1 MFNKAL
7 AFAVTAA
14 CLTAGAAHAQS
25 YDSRYDQ
32 RGQHYDRNGSY
43 NDGSRHYQ
51 GERSSH
57 YDDRRD
63 YRREYRRDQRRDSRY
78 YGHRDGY
85 QAHYDSRD
93 YRYRNNGYHNGQ
105 RYHLRRGER
114 LSHHYGHQV
123 VVNDWHRHRG
133 LYAPHRGHHWVQV
146 GGDYALVA
154 IATGLIAYVL
164 TN

>member
-25 YDSRYDQ
+25 YDSRHDQ
-32 RGQHYDRNGSY
+32 RSQHYDRNGSY
-43 NDGSRHYQ
+43 NDGSRHYD
-51 GERSSH
+51 S
-57 YDDRRD
+57 RRD
-63 YRREYRRDQRRDSRY
+63 YRRDQRRADRY
-78 YGHRDGY
+78 YGSRDGY
-85 QAHYDSRD
+85 QSHYDSRD
-93 YRYRNNGYHNGQ
+93 YRYRNNGYSNGQ

-114 LSHHYGHQV
+114 LSHHHGRHV
-123 VVNDWHRHRG
+123 MVSDWRRHRG
-133 LYAPHRGHHWVQV
+133 LYAPHRGHQWVQV